1 MIARALK
8 GKILVFAVF
17 FIGIAAGILIANFY
31 ETRVAG
37 SQPDVRDNRERGGN
51 GQRDVSKVHD
61 YLGLDQDQRQRVNAI
76 LEEGRTEVGKL
87 RAESRPKIEAIEEH
101 TQARIREVLNPDQ
114 LKRYEEFRRNVQE
127 RRNRNRRPGSK

>member
-17 FIGIAAGILIANFY
+17 FVGIASGILISNFY

-37 SQPDVRDNRERGGN
+37 SPPDLSANRDRGVN
-51 GQRDVSKVHD
+51 GQRDVNKVHD

-76 LEEGRTEVGKL
+76 LEEGRAEVRKL
-87 RAESRPKIEAIEEH
+87 RAESRPKIEAIEEQ
-101 TQARIREVLNPDQ
+101 TRARIQAVLNPNQ
-114 LKRYEEFRRNVQE
+114 LKRYEEFRRSVRE
-127 RRNRNRRPGSK
+127 RRDRNRRSDSK